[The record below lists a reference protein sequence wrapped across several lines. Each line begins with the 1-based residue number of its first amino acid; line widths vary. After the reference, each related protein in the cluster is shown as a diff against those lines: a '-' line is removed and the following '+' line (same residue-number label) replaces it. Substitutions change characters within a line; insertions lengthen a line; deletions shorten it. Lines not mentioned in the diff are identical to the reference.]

1 MNTITKIICIIWTTL
16 IFIPIADAD
25 SIDVNLISKHIDTKY
40 NFNEENFGLGYTK
53 DFHPHWQGKVGFYKN
68 SYNKDSI
75 YAMINLKHD
84 AKRFAYGIQFGFVSG
99 YDKIKPKER
108 TYTHTHKYR
117 KHYKY
122 KSYKEKH
129 TETNKVVNLNALQF
143 MVLPNLTWKIT
154 KEHRL
159 QLGVLPSLT
168 KSSISLYTLQYQYSY

>member
-99 YDKIKPKER
+99 GSLGTKLEKKI
-108 TYTHTHKYR
+108 R
-117 KHYKY
+117 KLK
-122 KSYKEKH
+122 
-129 TETNKVVNLNALQF
+129 LN
-143 MVLPNLTWKIT
+143 
-154 KEHRL
+154 
-159 QLGVLPSLT
+159 
-168 KSSISLYTLQYQYSY
+168 